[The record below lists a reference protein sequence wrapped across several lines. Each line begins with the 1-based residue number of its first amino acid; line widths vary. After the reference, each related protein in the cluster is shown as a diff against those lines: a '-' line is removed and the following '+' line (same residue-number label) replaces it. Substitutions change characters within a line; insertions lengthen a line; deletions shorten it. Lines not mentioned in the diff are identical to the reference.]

1 MDNEKILDQEMQDSM
16 EAFNESQIRKEVDEI
31 DGVTHTSET
40 NVNLNIELKAQQDY
54 EAELKNNIESLQ
66 NELDYTD
73 KEYQNRKIEYE
84 DIEKEYKQAIKANRT
99 AKIVSLVLGVIC
111 VIVLIARL
119 ISWFA

>member
-54 EAELKNNIESLQ
+54 EAE
-66 NELDYTD
+66 
-73 KEYQNRKIEYE
+73 
-84 DIEKEYKQAIKANRT
+84 
-99 AKIVSLVLGVIC
+99 
-111 VIVLIARL
+111 
-119 ISWFA
+119 